1 MKSFGSRSEEG
12 GMSVIRTSG
21 LRKTYR
27 TGFWMR
33 AVEAVKGVD
42 LEVKSGEIFGFIGP
56 NGAGKT
62 TTMKIL
68 TGLMLPT
75 AGQAWV
81 HELPVSDPQSRAR
94 LGFLPEGTF
103 FHDYLTG
110 REFLDFHASLLGL
123 PRELRRERIPG
134 LLARVGLAG
143 AEDRQIRRYSKGMR
157 QRAGL
162 AQALIG
168 DPDLVILDEPM
179 SGLDPLGR
187 KDVRDVILSLR
198 DEGKTVFFSSHILED
213 AEVICDQVA
222 IILNGRIAT
231 QGYLDELLGQEMV
244 GCELVVE
251 SISETLF
258 GDLQQRARRAIVQG
272 QRFLFEFGAEDEAEK
287 ALDQVRAS
295 GGRIRSFAPKRK
307 SLEDLL
313 LEGMG
318 KGDRR

>member
-1 MKSFGSRSEEG
+1 
-12 GMSVIRTSG
+12 MSVIRTQG
-21 LRKTYR
+21 LAKTYR

-42 LEVKSGEIFGFIGP
+42 LEVREGEIFGFIGP

-62 TTMKIL
+62 TTMKMI
-68 TGLMLPT
+68 TGLIMPT
-75 AGQAWV
+75 SGEAWI
-81 HELPVSDPQSRAR
+81 HDLPVSDPTSRKR

-110 REFLDFHASLLGL
+110 REFLDFHGALLGL
-123 PRELRRERIPG
+123 PRELRRERIPQ
-134 LLARVGLAG
+134 LLKRVGIPDAADL
-143 AEDRQIRRYSKGMR
+143 QIRRYSKGMR

-187 KDVRDVILSLR
+187 KDVRDVILLLR
-198 DEGKTVFFSSHILED
+198 DEGKTVFFSSHILQD

-222 IILNGRIAT
+222 IILHGRIVT
-231 QGYLDELLGQEMV
+231 QGYLDELLGQETDGFEM
-244 GCELVVE
+244 VVE
-251 SISETLF
+251 GIDGQMFEELKAH
-258 GDLQQRARRAIVQG
+258 ARRAVVQG
-272 QRFLFEFGAEDEAEK
+272 PRFLFEFAVEDEAEL
-287 ALDQVRAS
+287 ALDRVRAAK
-295 GGRIRSFAPKRK
+295 GRIRSFLPRRK

-313 LEGMG
+313 VEGVNQEN
-318 KGDRR
+318 KA

>member
-1 MKSFGSRSEEG
+1 
-12 GMSVIRTSG
+12 MSAIAIRTNG
-21 LRKTYR
+21 LGKTFR

-33 AVEAVKGVD
+33 PVEAVRDVS

-62 TTMKIL
+62 TTIKIL
-68 TGLMLPT
+68 TGLVMKT
-75 AGQAWV
+75 AGEAWIRDV
-81 HELPVSDPQSRAR
+81 PVGDPNSRAR

-103 FHDYLTG
+103 FHDYLSAT
-110 REFLDFHASLLGL
+110 EFLDFHGALLGI
-123 PRELRRERIPG
+123 PKELRRERIPK
-134 LLARVGLAG
+134 LLERVGISHA
-143 AEDRQIRRYSKGMR
+143 ADRQIRGYSKGMR

-168 DPDLVILDEPM
+168 DPDIVILDEPM

-222 IILNGRIAT
+222 IILSGRIVR

-244 GCELVVE
+244 GSELVVE
-251 SISETLF
+251 AIPEALF
-258 GDLQQRARRAIVQG
+258 HELQHSATRAIVQG
-272 QRFLFEFGAEDEAEK
+272 GRFLFEFNAENDAEK
-287 ALDQVRAS
+287 ALDKVRAC
-295 GGRIRSFAPKRK
+295 GGRIRSFVPKRK

-313 LEGMG
+313 LEGLHEE
-318 KGDRR
+318 KTR

>member
-1 MKSFGSRSEEG
+1 
-12 GMSVIRTSG
+12 VIRTRNLS
-21 LRKTYR
+21 KTFR
-27 TGFWMR
+27 VGFWMR
-33 AVEAVKGVD
+33 AVEAVKQVD
-42 LEVKSGEIFGFIGP
+42 LDVKPGEIFGFIGP

-62 TTMKIL
+62 TTIKIL
-68 TGLMLPT
+68 TGLVLPT
-75 AGQAWV
+75 SGEAWV
-81 HELPVSDPQSRAR
+81 NDIPAIDPRSRAR

-110 REFLDFHASLLGL
+110 REFLDFHGALLGI
-123 PRELRRERIPG
+123 PKDVRRERIPK
-134 LLARVGLAG
+134 LLERVGLAG

-162 AQALIG
+162 AQALIS
-168 DPDLVILDEPM
+168 DPELVILDEPM

-222 IILNGRIAT
+222 IILSGRVEK

-251 SISETLF
+251 GISETLHAELE
-258 GDLQQRARRAIVQG
+258 GRARRAIVQG
-272 QRFLFEFGAEDEAEK
+272 QRFLFEFGGEDEAEK
-287 ALDQVRAS
+287 ALDTVRAS
-295 GGRIRSFAPKRK
+295 GGRVRSLAPKRK

-313 LEGMG
+313 LEGLG
-318 KGDRR
+318 KGTAR

>member
-1 MKSFGSRSEEG
+1 
-12 GMSVIRTSG
+12 VIRTRG

-33 AVEAVKGVD
+33 AVEALKGID
-42 LEVKSGEIFGFIGP
+42 LEVRAGEIFGFIGP
-56 NGAGKT
+56 NGSGKT
-62 TTMKIL
+62 TTIKIL

-75 AGQAWV
+75 SGDAWL
-81 HELPVSDPQSRAR
+81 HGLPVSDPESRAQ

-110 REFLDFHASLLGL
+110 REFLDFHGALLGI
-123 PRELRRERIPG
+123 PRAVRRERIPA

-162 AQALIG
+162 AQTLIN

-179 SGLDPLGR
+179 SGLDPIGR
-187 KDVRDVILSLR
+187 KDVRDLILSLR

-213 AEVICDQVA
+213 AEVISDQVA
-222 IILNGRIAT
+222 IILNGRVVT
-231 QGYLDELLGQEMV
+231 QGYLDDLLGQETV
-244 GCELVVE
+244 GVELVVE
-251 SISETLF
+251 AI
-258 GDLQQRARRAIVQG
+258 GDDLYRELEREAGRAVAQG
-272 QRFLFEFGAEDEAEK
+272 SRFLFEFGDEAAAEK
-287 ALDQVRAS
+287 ALDRVRAG
-295 GGRIRSFAPKRK
+295 GGRVRSLVPRRR

-313 LEGMG
+313 MEGLRQEA
-318 KGDRR
+318 KR

>member
-1 MKSFGSRSEEG
+1 M
-12 GMSVIRTSG
+12 IRTSG

-42 LEVKSGEIFGFIGP
+42 LEVKPGEIFGFIGP

-62 TTMKIL
+62 TTIKIL

-75 AGQAWV
+75 AGEAWV
-81 HELPVSDPQSRAR
+81 HGLPVGDPQSRAR

-110 REFLDFHASLLGL
+110 REFLDFHGALLGI
-123 PRELRRERIPG
+123 PKALRRARIPE
-134 LLARVGLAG
+134 LLVRVGLAG

-162 AQALIG
+162 AQTLIG

-187 KDVRDVILSLR
+187 KDVRDLILALR

-222 IILNGRIAT
+222 IILNGRISK
-231 QGYLDELLGQEMV
+231 QGYLDELLSQERV
-244 GCELVVE
+244 GAELVAE
-251 SISETLF
+251 SISEELYHELEHTA
-258 GDLQQRARRAIVQG
+258 QRAIVQG
-272 QRFLFEFGAEDEAEK
+272 TRFLFEFGDEAGAEK
-287 ALDQVRAS
+287 ALDRVRAC
-295 GGRIRSFAPKRK
+295 GGRVRSFVPRRR

-313 LEGMG
+313 LEGIRQES
-318 KGDRR
+318 KP